1 MDLLTKFLIRDNNIQ
16 EYVVFEGILTI
27 DLTYN
32 TGIAFGLFSD
42 YTIFT
47 YVLSLFVFIWLIV
60 QIKDIRERSL
70 ELYSLVLILS
80 GAVGNLGERGWNL
93 ITNNDG
99 KVTDFVELLF
109 IPSFN
114 LADTYI
120 SIGIVLLL
128 YSEIKKINIE
138 IVFENDLFVILNKPH
153 GLLVHP
159 TDSSDEY
166 TLRDF
171 LIENFNISEV
181 GEYKRE
187 VLYID

>member
-1 MDLLTKFLIRDNNIQ
+1 LDLLTKFLIRDNNIQ

-47 YVLSLFVFIWLIV
+47 YILSLFVFIWLIV

-128 YSEIKKINIE
+128 YSEIKK
-138 IVFENDLFVILNKPH
+138 D
-153 GLLVHP
+153 
-159 TDSSDEY
+159 
-166 TLRDF
+166 
-171 LIENFNISEV
+171 
-181 GEYKRE
+181 
-187 VLYID
+187 